1 MSTTSPTPDH
11 AGQWIVTAFGNPSVL
26 RWKTFD
32 PPTPVDDQV
41 LVRVLVTGIS
51 GVDNMMRTGEFPHPL
66 TMKPGFVQGQECV
79 GRIEAIGPE
88 VSGLRVG
95 ELVVS
100 FCFLGAYATHVLI
113 SANDV
118 IPVEETDDPV
128 KIVALP
134 LNYMTAY
141 GLLTRSVGNIQPGST
156 VLVGSVSGGI
166 GTAIAQIATT
176 FKMGL
181 TLYGTCSP
189 SKFDYVKSLGV
200 TPIDRFTD
208 DLAADVKK
216 LTDGK
221 GVDVAFDAVGTEDSI
236 RASVAATKANTGQVV
251 VYGWMDAVA
260 AKSGTEMPETGSN
273 TFAALDAFI
282 KSGAVPR
289 TKFWAVTWDFYTVS
303 KEEYLRDLNRIIEAV
318 RSGTLNPVVGKLFRL
333 SDAVLANSYLVSS
346 AGVRGKMEFIVDA
359 ELAKRHSL

>member
-32 PPTPVDDQV
+32 PPTPVNDQV
-41 LVRVLVTGIS
+41 LIRALVTGIS

-66 TMKPGFVQGQECV
+66 TSKPGFVPGQECV
-79 GRIEAIGPE
+79 GRIEAIGPD

-100 FCFLGAYATHVLI
+100 FCFLGAYATHVLV
-113 SANDV
+113 SASDV
-118 IPVEETDDPV
+118 VPLDENDDPV

-141 GLLTRSVGNIQPGST
+141 GLLTRSVGNIPPGSS

-166 GTAIAQIATT
+166 GTAIAQIAKT
-176 FKMGL
+176 FNMGL

-208 DLAADVKK
+208 DLVAAVKK

-236 RASVAATKANTGQVV
+236 RASVAATKENVGQVV
-251 VYGWMDAVA
+251 VYGWLDAVA
-260 AKSGTEMPETGSN
+260 AKKGTDVPETGSN
-273 TFAALDAFI
+273 TYASLDAFI

-289 TKFWAVTWDFYTVS
+289 TKFWAIAWDYYSV
-303 KEEYLRDLNRIIEAV
+303 KEDYFRDLNRIIEAV
-318 RSGTLNPVVGKLFRL
+318 RNGTLNPVVGKLFRL

-359 ELAKRHSL
+359 ELAKLHGL

>member
-11 AGQWIVTAFGNPSVL
+11 AGHWIVTAFGDPSVL
-26 RWKTFD
+26 RWQTFD
-32 PPTPVDDQV
+32 PPPPVNDQALLRI
-41 LVRVLVTGIS
+41 LVAGIS
-51 GVDNMMRTGEFPHPL
+51 GVDNMMRTGEYPHPL
-66 TMKPGFVQGQECV
+66 TAKPGFVPGQECV

-118 IPVEETDDPV
+118 VPIQETDDPV

-141 GLLTRSVGNIQPGST
+141 GLLTRSVGKIEPGST

-166 GTAIAQIATT
+166 GTAIAQVATT
-176 FKMGL
+176 FNMGL
-181 TLYGTCSP
+181 VLYGTCSP

-208 DLAADVKK
+208 DLASEVKK

-236 RASVAATKANTGQVV
+236 RASVAATKPDVGQVV
-251 VYGWMDAVA
+251 VYGWLDAVA
-260 AKSGTEMPETGSN
+260 AKKGKDMPETGSN
-273 TFAALDAFI
+273 TYATLDAFI

-289 TKFWAVTWDFYTVS
+289 TKFWAFAWDYYSV
-303 KEEYLRDLNRIIEAV
+303 KEEYFRDLNRIIEAV
-318 RSGTLNPVVGKLFRL
+318 RNGGLNPVVGKLFRL
-333 SDAVLANSYLVSS
+333 SDAVLANSYLVSG

-359 ELAKRHSL
+359 ELAKRHNI